1 MKFFDPNNPNEKK
14 KMIAAGA
21 LGLVAIVV
29 LGYVFSGG
37 SSSKPVANNN
47 RPSPTPTPDIITTQV
62 GQPPVDENNNLT
74 EVAYNQVTP
83 PWSEANRNIFAYY
96 IPPSPT
102 PTPLPH
108 VPTPT
113 PTPTPPLTATSLSP
127 AVVYARTPTDFSLQ
141 VSGDKFTPAVKIAI
155 DGREMPTRFVNSQ
168 QLFTTV
174 PASYILNPGVR
185 EVIVRTSDGRLYSNR
200 ISLNITPAPE
210 PNYTYVGLIG
220 KPRYNDT
227 AVLLDKNSKE
237 LLNVQRGDT
246 VGGRFRVVS
255 ISEKEVKLIEATLKI
270 PYSIP
275 FSKDQNASGPYRS
288 PTRSVD
294 DEP

>member
-1 MKFFDPNNPNEKK
+1 MKFFDPNSPNEKK

-29 LGYVFSGG
+29 LGYVFFGG

-47 RPSPTPTPDIITTQV
+47 RPSPTPNPIITQV
-62 GQPPVDENNNLT
+62 GQPQVDENPNLT
-74 EVAYNQVTP
+74 EVIYNQVTP
-83 PWSEANRNIFAYY
+83 PSSEANRNIFAYY

-102 PTPLPH
+102 PTPLPIP
-108 VPTPT
+108 PTPT
-113 PTPTPPLTATSLSP
+113 PTPVPPLTATSLSP
-127 AVVYARTPTDFSLQ
+127 STVFARTPSDFSLQ

-155 DGREMPTRFVNSQ
+155 DGRELPTRFINAQ

-174 PASYILNPGVR
+174 PANYILNPGVR
-185 EVIVRTSDGRLYSNR
+185 EVIVRTSDGRLYSNGLK
-200 ISLNITPAPE
+200 LNITPAPE

-227 AVLLDKNSKE
+227 AVLQDKNSKE

-275 FSKDQNASGPYRS
+275 FSKDQNANGPYRPPS
-288 PTRSVD
+288 RSVD